1 MGFFSNVKLKKFITD
16 YLYFSKKERI
26 AVFVIITL
34 LLLSF
39 LPSILIKSRQ
49 DIQVDENPEF
59 AKLVDSLRV
68 SDSGRNDHYEQP
80 NMAFQYKPEPEYENG
95 ELFQFDPNT
104 LTAEGWQRL
113 GLNNRTINTLINYR
127 NKGGKFY
134 KTEDLKKI
142 WGMPVG
148 FYERVKGLIKIT
160 TFQNTY
166 SSSEY
171 RSTYKPVE
179 RKPLI
184 VDINEA
190 DTTAFI
196 ALPGIGSKLA
206 ARIVNFRDKLGGFHS
221 INQVGETY
229 GVPDSTFQYI
239 RSMLVLSNTKVRKIN
254 INTVTKDE
262 LKLHPYI
269 RWNLANAIVEYRSQH
284 GDYSDLNE
292 LKQIAIIDE
301 AIFNKIVP
309 YLTTSSLE
317 NE

>member
-160 TFQNTY
+160 TFQKTY

>member
-1 MGFFSNVKLKKFITD
+1 MGFFSNVKFKKLLAD

-26 AVFVIITL
+26 AVFVILAI

-39 LPSILIKSRQ
+39 LPSILIKSSQ
-49 DIQVDENPEF
+49 DIQIDESPEF
-59 AKLVDSLRV
+59 AKLVDSLRIV
-68 SDSGRNDHYEQP
+68 DSGRIDRFEQP
-80 NMAFQYKPEPEYENG
+80 NMAFQIKPEPEYENG

-104 LTAEGWQRL
+104 LPAEGWQRL

-148 FYERVKGLIKIT
+148 FYERVKGYIQIT

-166 SSSEY
+166 TSNTYQSA
-171 RSTYKPVE
+171 YKPAE

-206 ARIVNFRDKLGGFHS
+206 ARIVYFRDKLGGFHS

-229 GVPDSTFQYI
+229 GVSDSTFQYI
-239 RSMLVLSNTKVRKIN
+239 RTMLVVSNNKVKKIN

-284 GDYSDLNE
+284 GNYSDLNQ